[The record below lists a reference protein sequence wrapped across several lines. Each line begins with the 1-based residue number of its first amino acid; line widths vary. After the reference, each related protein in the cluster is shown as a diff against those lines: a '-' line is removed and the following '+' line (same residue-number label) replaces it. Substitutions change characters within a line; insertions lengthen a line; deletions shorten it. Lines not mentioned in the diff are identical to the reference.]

1 MQAIEALIKKISSG
15 TTVLSN
21 YSAIM
26 DSMSGMFTTSMS
38 SEDISALV
46 KMQLS
51 ALASWNVKS
60 YAVTG
65 KGGSATTYSM
75 PTKRSYV
82 MYPDEVQVKYAE
94 QLVNKVVEG
103 QILTDADLE
112 IPDNIVQ

>member
-1 MQAIEALIKKISSG
+1 M
-15 TTVLSN
+15 
-21 YSAIM
+21 
-26 DSMSGMFTTSMS
+26 TSMS
-38 SEDISALV
+38 SSDISALV

-51 ALASWNVKS
+51 DLAAWNVKS

-65 KGGSATTYSM
+65 TGGSSITYSM

-82 MYPDEVQVKYAE
+82 MYPDEVKVKYAE

-112 IPDNIVQ
+112 IPDNVVQ